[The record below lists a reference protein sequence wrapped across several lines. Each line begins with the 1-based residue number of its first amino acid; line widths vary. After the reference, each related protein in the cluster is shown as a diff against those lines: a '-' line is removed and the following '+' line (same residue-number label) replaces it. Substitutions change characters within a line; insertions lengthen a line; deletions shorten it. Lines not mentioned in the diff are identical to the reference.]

1 MEVLEYYPKAPFEG
15 WGIQP
20 KYPDEE

>member
-20 KYPDEE
+20 RYPDDE